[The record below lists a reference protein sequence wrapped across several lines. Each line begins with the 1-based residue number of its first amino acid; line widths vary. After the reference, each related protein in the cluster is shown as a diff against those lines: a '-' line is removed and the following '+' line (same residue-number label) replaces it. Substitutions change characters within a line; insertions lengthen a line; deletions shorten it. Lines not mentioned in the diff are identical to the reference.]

1 VVIGPDRI
9 PAQVQLSR
17 SPEDGRVLSR
27 LRHDRLGALA
37 AAVVLVVAALSVVRA
52 FGPLTYSGDIWRQ
65 ADTASI
71 ARNFAEN
78 GMRLF
83 YPQIDWGGAGPG
95 YVETEFQ
102 LLTWLTAAGYL
113 LLGEHEWIGR
123 LISLAFGL
131 VAVGAFWGLARRLL
145 SPAAARWAVIAFA
158 LSPLFMRYAG
168 AFMPDVTALA
178 FFLLALLAF
187 RRWLDEDRTAW
198 LAAVAAAVSLA
209 ALVKPTSL
217 VVGPILVAWLQAA
230 DRTRLRR
237 PALYVAGAAALVAP
251 ALWLL
256 HANSLYRTYGN
267 TFGVL
272 SGGDDKFGGVGQW
285 LRPSFYIGNAYL
297 EAVWVLGVVGVPLAV
312 LGAAAVWRERRRY
325 AVVVA
330 GILVVIAYFFAV
342 ARYSQNSPQYH
353 IYALPFAA
361 LLVGLGAAAAGE
373 WIRPRWPQAAR
384 RATAAVLVAALA
396 AGSLTVFAGSLRDT
410 SGTLGVC
417 AGELAE
423 VSGAGDL
430 VVVDTTSLAL
440 DRGVPN
446 NWQEPVV
453 FYRADRRG
461 WSLAADQLDPA
472 RLAAD
477 REAGARFFVDV
488 DPTLVPDGSPPAGWL
503 AENATPVRTA
513 AADGCGIWAL
523 R

>member
-1 VVIGPDRI
+1 MPD
-9 PAQVQLSR
+9 V
-17 SPEDGRVLSR
+17 RVLSR
-27 LRHDRLGALA
+27 LRRDPLGALA
-37 AAVVLVVAALSVVRA
+37 GAVVLIVTVLSVVRA

-71 ARNFAEN
+71 AQNFAEN
-78 GMRLF
+78 GMRLL

-102 LLTWLTAAGYL
+102 LLTWLTAAAYL
-113 LLGEHEWIGR
+113 LLGEHVWIGR
-123 LISLAFGL
+123 LISLAFAL
-131 VAVGAFWGLARRLL
+131 VAVAAFWGLARRLL
-145 SPAAARWAVIAFA
+145 PPAAARWALIAFA
-158 LSPLFMRYAG
+158 LSPLFMRYG
-168 AFMPDVTALA
+168 SAFMPDVTALA

-187 RRWLDEDRTAW
+187 RRWLDEDRVAW
-198 LAAVAAAVSLA
+198 LAVVAVAVSLA
-209 ALVKPTSL
+209 ALVKPTAL
-217 VVGPILVAWLQAA
+217 IVGPILLGWLLSA

-297 EAVWVLGVVGVPLAV
+297 EAVWVLGVVGVPLA
-312 LGAAAVWRERRRY
+312 AVG
-325 AVVVA
+325 AVVVWRQRRGYAVIIA
-330 GILVVIAYFFAV
+330 GVVVVVVYFFAV

-361 LLVGLGAAAAGE
+361 LLVGLGAAAA
-373 WIRPRWPQAAR
+373 AAR
-384 RATAAVLVAALA
+384 VPLRAHRLAAVVIVAAFLA
-396 AGSLTVFAGSLRDT
+396 GTVTVFAGSLRDT

-417 AGELAE
+417 ATELGE
-423 VSGAGDL
+423 VSGPGDL
-430 VVVDTTSLAL
+430 VVVDTTSSAV
-440 DRGVPN
+440 DRTLGDNGVPN

-461 WSLAADQLDPA
+461 WSLAAGQLDPA

-477 REAGARFFVDV
+477 QRAGARFFVDV
-488 DPTLVPDGSPPAGWL
+488 DPTLVPAGSPLAGWL
-503 AENATPVRTA
+503 AANATPLRTSA
-513 AADGCGIWAL
+513 VDGCGIWAL
-523 R
+523 RR

>member
-1 VVIGPDRI
+1 M
-9 PAQVQLSR
+9 
-17 SPEDGRVLSR
+17 
-27 LRHDRLGALA
+27 LA
-37 AAVVLVVAALSVVRA
+37 GAVVLVVAVLSVVRA
-52 FGPLTYSGDIWRQ
+52 FGPMTYSGDIWRQ

-71 ARNFAEN
+71 AQNFAEN
-78 GMRLF
+78 GMRLL

-102 LLTWLTAAGYL
+102 LLTWLTAAFYL
-113 LLGEHEWIGR
+113 VFGEHVWIGR
-123 LISLAFGL
+123 LISLAFAL
-131 VAVGAFWGLARRLL
+131 VAVAAFWGLARRLL
-145 SPAAARWAVIAFA
+145 PPTAARWALIAFA
-158 LSPLFMRYAG
+158 LSPLFMRYG
-168 AFMPDVTALA
+168 SAFMPDATALA
-178 FFLLALLAF
+178 FFLLAMLWF
-187 RRWLDEDRTAW
+187 RRWLDEDRVAW
-198 LAAVAAAVSLA
+198 LAATAVAVSLA

-217 VVGPILVAWLQAA
+217 IVGPILLVWLLAA
-230 DRTRLRR
+230 DRARLRR
-237 PALYVAGAAALVAP
+237 PAPYVAGVAALVAP

-285 LRPSFYIGNAYL
+285 LRPSFSIGNAYL

-312 LGAAAVWRERRRY
+312 LGAVVVWRERRRY

-330 GILVVIAYFFAV
+330 GVVVVVGYFFAV

-361 LLVGLGAAAAGE
+361 LLVGLGVAAAA
-373 WIRPRWPQAAR
+373 PRVPLLAR
-384 RATAAVLVAALA
+384 RIAAVVIVAAFA
-396 AGSLTVFAGSLRDT
+396 AGSLTVFVGSLSDT

-417 AGELAE
+417 ATELDE
-423 VSGAGDL
+423 VSAPGDL
-430 VVVDTTSLAL
+430 VVVDTTSNAL
-440 DRGVPN
+440 DNGVPN

-461 WSLAADQLDPA
+461 WSVAADQLDAA

-477 REAGARFFVDV
+477 RQAGARFFVDV
-488 DPTLVPDGSPPAGWL
+488 DPALVPAGSPLAGWL
-503 AENATPVRTA
+503 TANATPLRTS
-513 AADGCGIWAL
+513 AADGCGIWVF

>member
-1 VVIGPDRI
+1 M
-9 PAQVQLSR
+9 
-17 SPEDGRVLSR
+17 LSR
-27 LRHDRLGALA
+27 LRRDPLGALA
-37 AAVVLVVAALSVVRA
+37 AAVVLVVAVLSVVRA
-52 FGPLTYSGDIWRQ
+52 FTPLTYSGDIWRQ

-71 ARNFAEN
+71 AQNFAEN
-78 GMRLF
+78 GMRLL

-102 LLTWLTAAGYL
+102 LLTWLTAAFYL
-113 LLGEHEWIGR
+113 VFGEHVWIGR
-123 LISLAFGL
+123 LISVVFAL
-131 VAVGAFWGLARRLL
+131 VAVAAFWGLARRLL
-145 SPAAARWAVIAFA
+145 PPAAARWALIAFA
-158 LSPLFMRYAG
+158 LSPLFMRYG
-168 AFMPDVTALA
+168 SAFMPDVTALA

-187 RRWLDEDRTAW
+187 RRWLDEDRVAW
-198 LAAVAAAVSLA
+198 LAAAAAAVSMA

-217 VVGPILVAWLQAA
+217 IAGPILLGWLLSA

-237 PALYVAGAAALVAP
+237 PALYVAGVAALVAP

-285 LRPSFYIGNAYL
+285 LRPSFYLGNAYL

-312 LGAAAVWRERRRY
+312 LGAVVVWRERRRCPEMSG
-325 AVVVA
+325 VVVV
-330 GILVVIAYFFAV
+330 GVGTVVVYFFAV

-353 IYALPFAA
+353 VYALPFAA
-361 LLVGLGAAAAGE
+361 LLVGLGVAAAA
-373 WIRPRWPQAAR
+373 PRLPRLAR
-384 RATAAVLVAALA
+384 RATAVVIVAAFA
-396 AGSLTVFAGSLRDT
+396 AGSVTVFAGSLRDA

-417 AGELAE
+417 ATELDE

-430 VVVDTTSLAL
+430 VVVDTTSLAT
-440 DRGVPN
+440 DNGVPN

-477 REAGARFFVDV
+477 RDAGARFFVGV
-488 DPTLVPDGSPPAGWL
+488 DPTLVPAGSPLAGWL
-503 AENATPVRTA
+503 TANASPVRTA